1 MDQDGDPMGNLK
13 PEILQVYI
21 RGTYRKSETG
31 DLEDL
36 KSSRRSMGNLKPEIL
51 KEI

>member
-13 PEILQVYI
+13 PEILQVYEVRI
-21 RGTYRKSETG
+21 GNLKPEILKISSQVG
-31 DLEDL
+31 DP
-36 KSSRRSMGNLKPEIL
+36 MGNLKPEIL